1 MFEIING
8 VIVESFKVLKCFLF
22 VKQSREIKFSFADLV
37 ILKLSKNLIYN
48 SWLYWFFLF
57 HDIDMKCTSDIWE

>member
-37 ILKLSKNLIYN
+37 ILKLSKNLINN
-48 SWLYWFFLF
+48 SWLYSFFSF